1 MENVSTIPMF
11 PLSIL
16 PLPGEL
22 VPLHIFEPR
31 YQQLLQDAEN
41 SDVSFGIF
49 FNQTNNEARIGS
61 LMKLESVIKRYPG
74 GESDIIVKC
83 VDLFFLDK
91 LFRTFKSKMYPGG
104 DVRFWKI
111 DSNEIAGGRV
121 NTLFQEY
128 MAKRKITRQQA
139 FFSIYSMAQELSL
152 DLNERYEFLMAD
164 ALKRESLILS
174 KLKFQMHIIQ
184 REEIS
189 RNTYHLN

>member
-1 MENVSTIPMF
+1 MPDVTTIPMF

-41 SDVSFGIF
+41 ADVSFGIF
-49 FNQTNNEARIGS
+49 FNHTLNTEKIGS

-83 VDLFFLDK
+83 VDIFYMDT

-104 DVRFWKI
+104 DVRFWRI
-111 DSNEIAGGRV
+111 NDFEMAGAKLGE
-121 NTLFQEY
+121 LFQDY
-128 MAKRKITRQQA
+128 LVKRKITRHQG
-139 FFSIYSMAQELSL
+139 FFSIYSIAQELSL
-152 DLNERYEFLMAD
+152 DLGERYAFLTANEPQ
-164 ALKRESLILS
+164 RERLLLS
-174 KLKFQMHIIQ
+174 KIKFQMHLLQ
-184 REEIS
+184 REEVS
-189 RNTYHLN
+189 RDSFHLN